1 MAEVGFDPEFGARPL
16 RRAIQRKVENELSRT
31 VLGGSLAPDD
41 RVRVGVRNGE
51 LTFDVD
57 KGAAEEAEEVDE
69 ELRRRATE
77 LTGDHAL
84 APRA

>member
-1 MAEVGFDPEFGARPL
+1 M
-16 RRAIQRKVENELSRT
+16 

-41 RVRVGVRNGE
+41 RVRVDVRDGE
-51 LTFDVD
+51 LTFEVD
-57 KGAAEEAEEVDE
+57 KGAAEEADE

-77 LTGDHAL
+77 VTGEHAL